1 MSGGSFE
8 YVYGVDFSEGNFAK
22 AEQHL
27 PHIADILDENGYPVL
42 AARTRDVLGRIKL
55 ICDLLDELDE
65 TANGVRDAWH
75 TIEWWYSGDIGHEQA
90 YQRLDALM
98 VKIGADAPGS
108 GDVSSFG

>member
-42 AARTRDVLGRIKL
+42 ANAHETFLERIKL

-75 TIEWWYSGDIGHEQA
+75 TLSGGTAVTSDTN
-90 YQRLDALM
+90 
-98 VKIGADAPGS
+98 KIPTS
-108 GDVSSFG
+108 RCN